1 MTDNTLPCWD
11 LSPIFSAPDGADFRN
26 CLDSLDSL
34 GEKIFSLIRDKAS
47 IKDILPYYNK
57 LSASYETLSA
67 YASAAL
73 CADTASALCLKAVT
87 DVESK
92 DSLMTE
98 AENRFLV
105 YLKDNRA
112 QLDDPALEEYRY
124 VLDHMIDDA
133 RHKMSLEEEILASDL
148 ARTGSN
154 AFERLFDTM
163 TSSTLLDG
171 RTLTDYRSDSASA
184 DRKVRESSYRK
195 EKELLRSIQEPVAAA
210 LNAIKGTCLTLEERQ
225 GWASPVS
232 HSCFISRIS
241 EETLQALIGALEK
254 ALPMFRSYFRTKA
267 RLLKLD
273 RLAWYDISA
282 PVDLGQKPREYSFK
296 EAEEIISGC
305 FDSFCPE
312 MGAFARHAFEHRW
325 IDALPRQ
332 GKVGGAFDTAF
343 PLAGESRIL
352 SSFTN
357 DWSSV
362 TTLAHELGHAWH
374 DSIVMKEPG
383 LLSVYPMTLAETASI
398 FSEQLLFR
406 HVVSSLPE
414 AEAAGCIEGFLA
426 DAAQVCVD
434 ILSRYYFE
442 QSVFNERTQG
452 EIPAQRLSQLMLS
465 AQERTYGD
473 AVIDKHELMWAVKGH
488 YYSTSFSFYNYPYA
502 FGQLFALSLFA
513 KGENDPD
520 FADKYNR
527 LLAMTGRCDCQSVA
541 ASAGCDITKEEFWLE
556 GIDLIARWAGRLE
569 DFASEM

>member
-1 MTDNTLPCWD
+1 
-11 LSPIFSAPDGADFRN
+11 
-26 CLDSLDSL
+26 
-34 GEKIFSLIRDKAS
+34 
-47 IKDILPYYNK
+47 
-57 LSASYETLSA
+57 
-67 YASAAL
+67 
-73 CADTASALCLKAVT
+73 
-87 DVESK
+87 
-92 DSLMTE
+92 
-98 AENRFLV
+98 
-105 YLKDNRA
+105 
-112 QLDDPALEEYRY
+112 
-124 VLDHMIDDA
+124 
-133 RHKMSLEEEILASDL
+133 
-148 ARTGSN
+148 
-154 AFERLFDTM
+154 
-163 TSSTLLDG
+163 
-171 RTLTDYRSDSASA
+171 
-184 DRKVRESSYRK
+184 
-195 EKELLRSIQEPVAAA
+195 
-210 LNAIKGTCLTLEERQ
+210 
-225 GWASPVS
+225 
-232 HSCFISRIS
+232 
-241 EETLQALIGALEK
+241 
-254 ALPMFRSYFRTKA
+254 MFRSYFRTKA

-305 FDSFCPE
+305 FASFCPE